1 MSAGMPDIWQPVS
14 GRRAGPM
21 SALGHKQTSRRRTS
35 MSALS
40 PKADIARR
48 RKHVRLVP
56 LTDIRPPDRDHAIVS
71 QLGDFNLIWGDQHG
85 AIDHLTR

>member
-21 SALGHKQTSRRRTS
+21 SAL
-35 MSALS
+35 S

-56 LTDIRPPDRDHAIVS
+56 LADIRPSA
-71 QLGDFNLIWGDQHG
+71 
-85 AIDHLTR
+85 LTMLLFLDWKV

>member
-21 SALGHKQTSRRRTS
+21 SALGPQHHKQTSRRRTS

-56 LTDIRPPDRDHAIVS
+56 EAVMRASLECEVGT
-71 QLGDFNLIWGDQHG
+71 
-85 AIDHLTR
+85 